1 LYFEVLDNKIECYGF
16 YANNDIHNTFPDDG
30 SVTWS
35 YSSNIP
41 VDNVEFVSLY
51 VGGKDINE
59 VCPPELKESWTI
71 ASDRLKAYL
80 RSFLTA
86 KINMEQNCFYDLVP
100 ERFLIEYFSIKSK
113 ITQWVHQ
120 NYKKPDNY
128 EFLVQLSKFVEQ
140 IKRQKLNIDTSSLM
154 VKIANPR
161 VRNMKNK
168 IDEMDPVIKYNPF
181 GTITGRLAT
190 VHNSF
195 PILSLDKQFRSVIH
209 PNNDWFVELD
219 FNGAELRTFL
229 ALAGKNQP
237 DCDIHDWNVTNL
249 FNGELDRDKAK
260 EQIFAW
266 LYGSDKKNEIASK
279 IYDRDAIRDKYWNG
293 YEVRTPYDRVIPSD
307 RHHAMSYLIQST
319 FSDIVLRQIIK
330 VNEYLKDKK
339 SKISFC
345 VHDNVVIDLHDDEK
359 KHLKEIIKIFSDT
372 DYGSFRVNIKVGND
386 YGSMKTLTKN

>member
-100 ERFLIEYFSIKSK
+100 DRFLIEYFSIKSK

-386 YGSMKTLTKN
+386 YGSMKTLIKN